1 VEAEQAGFSRELRV
15 GRAGRGGG
23 GADRLYSRR
32 PVPEPSSRDDLG
44 SSWED
49 VRAALRRDLPA
60 QTFELWLE
68 PLRAEALHGGE
79 LVVSAPRSTL
89 AWVERRY
96 GPRVTALARELIAGA
111 ERLAFVQRGE
121 AAGSSGAD
129 GAIAHE
135 SIPVERAH
143 TFDRFVI
150 GPGNRM
156 AHAAALA
163 VAELPGEA
171 YNPLFLHGPPGL
183 GKSHLLG
190 AIVNYFHAR
199 RPDLTVHY
207 TTAERFTTE
216 FVTAL
221 RQQGP
226 ERFKERYRNVDAL
239 LIDDVQVI
247 EGKPRTEEEFVH
259 TFNALHGAG
268 KQIVLSSDRPPHAHA
283 QLAERLRDRFA
294 WGLTVEIAEPDL
306 RTRLALLWRM
316 VAERPIDI
324 GEPRALATL
333 AASMPTN
340 VRRLEGAMTRVAALG
355 SLLSE
360 PLTDSLVGRALARP
374 EAIGR
379 DTRPRPTIEAVQEAV
394 AASFGIRREELLST
408 ARTARIARARQ
419 VAIYLS
425 RELVGAS
432 SPVLGRAFRRDHSTV
447 LHAIRA
453 VETHNEPGSELA
465 AAIHTAR
472 EALGLPERRQSAI
485 PSPGVD
491 PQGPSTAESS
501 EARRRAAIPPHQST
515 T

>member
-1 VEAEQAGFSRELRV
+1 
-15 GRAGRGGG
+15 
-23 GADRLYSRR
+23 
-32 PVPEPSSRDDLG
+32 LG
-44 SSWED
+44 SSWEA

-68 PLRAEALHGGE
+68 PLRAEALRGGE
-79 LVVSAPRSTL
+79 LLVSAPRSTL

-96 GPRVTALARELIAGA
+96 GARVTAVARELIAGVD
-111 ERLAFVQRGE
+111 RLAFVQRG
-121 AAGSSGAD
+121 GAPAERER
-129 GAIAHE
+129 GAVAHE
-135 SIPVERAH
+135 SLPVEAAH

-163 VAELPGEA
+163 VAESPGEA

-183 GKSHLLG
+183 GKTHLLG
-190 AIVNYFHAR
+190 AIANYFAEQ
-199 RPDLTVHY
+199 RPDLTVHH

-221 RQQGP
+221 RLDGP

-247 EGKPRTEEEFVH
+247 EGKPATETEFVH
-259 TFNALHGAG
+259 TFNALHSSG

-316 VAERPIDI
+316 VSERPIDI
-324 GEPRALATL
+324 GDPRALATL
-333 AASMPTN
+333 AATTPTN

-374 EAIGR
+374 EAPGA
-379 DTRPRPTIEAVQEAV
+379 DAPARPSIEAVQEAV
-394 AASFGIRREELLST
+394 AASFGISRSDLLSP
-408 ARTARIARARQ
+408 ARTAHLVRARQ
-419 VAIYLS
+419 VAMYLS
-425 RELVGAS
+425 RELTS
-432 SPVLGRAFRRDHSTV
+432 SSSLVIGRAFRRDHSTV
-447 LHAIRA
+447 LHAAR
-453 VETHNEPGSELA
+453 VVSRQNQPGSDIA
-465 AAIHTAR
+465 RAIHSAR
-472 EALGLPERRQSAI
+472 EQLSLPEHPREGTI
-485 PSPGVD
+485 PHRGLD
-491 PQGPSTAESS
+491 PQGASPAGSPAAKPSAGSHPQT
-501 EARRRAAIPPHQST
+501 ST